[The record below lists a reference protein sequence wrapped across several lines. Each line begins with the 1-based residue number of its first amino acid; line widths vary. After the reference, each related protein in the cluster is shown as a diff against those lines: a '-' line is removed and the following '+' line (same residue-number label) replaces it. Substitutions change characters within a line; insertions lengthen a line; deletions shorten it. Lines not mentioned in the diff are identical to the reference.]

1 MLLGRSG
8 MRENIAEFVD
18 DLLPEFI
25 FEEIIIARR
34 AQHSGL
40 QDLVLFVKQFIEFE
54 SHLFR
59 AIVCHDLLE

>member
-1 MLLGRSG
+1 MLLRRSG

-18 DLLPEFI
+18 YLLPEFI
-25 FEEIIIARR
+25 FEEIIIASC

-40 QDLVLFVKQFIEFE
+40 QDLVLLVKQFIEFE
-54 SHLFR
+54 SHLLR